1 MTIWR
6 KAKSMLNN
14 QVGLSL
20 VEVLLSVS
28 IMSFV
33 SLTVMGYFIQS
44 VESSSEDSRRIVAIK
59 LANMK
64 VEQIRETLKDES
76 YVFSKLSVMNPL
88 YSGERSIRITE
99 TRLNAPVL
107 SPDLQ
112 QLESIPFDSILLT
125 EKNVNGV
132 DYRYILDLYA
142 DEQKQFSDS
151 FSRFTQGDSSNSP
164 LDYLLKFRLT
174 VYWGDDEM
182 MTTPSKKMST
192 YLDSYIMFGR

>member
-76 YVFSKLSVMNPL
+76 YVF
-88 YSGERSIRITE
+88 
-99 TRLNAPVL
+99 
-107 SPDLQ
+107 
-112 QLESIPFDSILLT
+112 F
-125 EKNVNGV
+125 
-132 DYRYILDLYA
+132 
-142 DEQKQFSDS
+142 KQH
-151 FSRFTQGDSSNSP
+151 T
-164 LDYLLKFRLT
+164 
-174 VYWGDDEM
+174 
-182 MTTPSKKMST
+182 
-192 YLDSYIMFGR
+192 